1 MTSGVAR
8 SVLADQVR
16 EHLLAGILDGHYPPH
31 SRIVETQVARE
42 LGTSQAPVREA
53 LRALQAIGI
62 VELSPFRG
70 ARVRRPTRDEIL
82 EAYDVRSAREALA
95 ARLAVPRRGAAE
107 IGELLALGEQMEA
120 AARRD
125 DGHAVASADA
135 MFHARIVAA
144 ARNRT
149 LERTWRSLEPYSRT
163 YLSLFVPGADPTWSA
178 HLHAPILA
186 ALRRK
191 DVDGVVEALAGH
203 FREASENMARRWSET
218 DEPASGAPATKGP
231 ASQARP
237 KAAGPKAPLARRSQ
251 QQVAVSDRAL

>member
-1 MTSGVAR
+1 MTHRVAR
-8 SVLADQVR
+8 SVLADQIR
-16 EHLLAGILDGHYPPH
+16 EHILAGILDGGYPPS

-53 LRALQAIGI
+53 LRALQAIGV

-82 EAYDVRSAREALA
+82 EAYDVRSALEALA
-95 ARLAVPRRGAAE
+95 ARLAVPRLGDAE
-107 IGELLALGEQMEA
+107 IRELLALGDEMEA
-120 AARRD
+120 GARRG

-135 MFHARIVAA
+135 MFHAGIVAA

-178 HLHAPILA
+178 HLHAPILE
-186 ALRRK
+186 ALRRR
-191 DVDGVVEALAGH
+191 DADAVVDALAAH
-203 FREASENMARRWSET
+203 FREAGENMARRWPE
-218 DEPASGAPATKGP
+218 DESH
-231 ASQARP
+231 
-237 KAAGPKAPLARRSQ
+237 AGNGGN
-251 QQVAVSDRAL
+251 